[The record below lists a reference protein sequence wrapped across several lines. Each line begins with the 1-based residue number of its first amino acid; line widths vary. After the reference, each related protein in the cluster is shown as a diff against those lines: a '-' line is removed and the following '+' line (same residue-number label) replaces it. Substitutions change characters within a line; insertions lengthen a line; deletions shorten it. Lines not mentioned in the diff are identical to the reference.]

1 MLASREDPAAFASIF
16 DRHAPAVLRFLER
29 RVGPGLAEDLLS
41 EVFRI
46 AFECRTSFDPTRPDA
61 APWLYGIGANVVR
74 RHWRSQQRRLRA
86 VARVATTSV
95 ALNDEGTDD
104 PTDAMDARRQ
114 LPLVVDVIDEL
125 EAADREVLLLAAFE
139 RLPQA
144 EIAAALSIPVGTV
157 KSRLNRAR
165 RVLRERTETR

>member
-1 MLASREDPAAFASIF
+1 MPVKLRERWYSSRLHE
-16 DRHAPAVLRFLER
+16 
-29 RVGPGLAEDLLS
+29 
-41 EVFRI
+41 EV
-46 AFECRTSFDPTRPDA
+46 
-61 APWLYGIGANVVR
+61 NVVR

-95 ALNDEGTDD
+95 ALNDEGTER